1 MIKLFGVV
9 IWGFLTAN
17 TVITG
22 TSSVLEQS
30 IAQFTLFI
38 VILISAIRDI

>member
-1 MIKLFGVV
+1 MIKLFGVA
-9 IWGFLTAN
+9 IWGVLTAH
-17 TVITG
+17 TIITG

-30 IAQFTLFI
+30 IAQFTLFL

>member
-1 MIKLFGVV
+1 MIKLFAAV
-9 IWGFLTAN
+9 IWGVLTAH

-22 TSSVLEQS
+22 TSSVFEQS
-30 IAQFTLFI
+30 IAQFTLFL